1 MRRVRVMVLTVLA
14 SLLVASPVAA
24 AEPVMEHVQ
33 LSTIGMHDDFLSE
46 ACGFDVWLDSSGVV
60 TFRVW
65 LDAEDNPIREVNNF
79 GVRVRYY
86 SEWGSIR
93 TQDVGADRAIYHPDG
108 SVTLT
113 VIGNV
118 QSIQIP
124 GQGRVYSNVGRVNL
138 HFTFPDPEGEPV
150 VEVLS
155 VAGQHSDVDQ
165 LDIICGALAP

>member
-14 SLLVASPVAA
+14 SLLVTSPVAA
-24 AEPVMEHVQ
+24 AKPVMEHLQ
-33 LSTIGMHDDFLSE
+33 IRDIGLQDEFLSE
-46 ACGFDVWLDSSGVV
+46 ACGFDVWVDAIGVI

-65 LDAEDNPIREVNNF
+65 LDADDNPLREVNNF
-79 GVRVRYY
+79 GVRLTYY

-93 TQDVGADRAIYHPDG
+93 TVDVGADRAIYHADG

-118 QSIQIP
+118 QSMQIP
-124 GQGRVYSNVGRVNL
+124 GQGRVYSDVGRVSF
-138 HFTFPDPEGEPV
+138 HFTFPDPEGDPV

-155 VAGQHSDVDQ
+155 EAGQHSGDQ
-165 LDIICGALAP
+165 LDVICTALAP

>member
-1 MRRVRVMVLTVLA
+1 MRRVRVMVLTVVA
-14 SLLVASPVAA
+14 TLLVMSPVAA
-24 AEPVMEHVQ
+24 AKPVMEHLQ
-33 LSTIGMHDDFLSE
+33 IHDIGLHDDFLSE
-46 ACGFDVWLDSSGVV
+46 ACGFDVWVDAVGVI

-79 GVRVRYY
+79 GVRIRYY

-118 QSIQIP
+118 QSIQVP
-124 GQGRVYSNVGRVNL
+124 GQGRVYSDVGRVSF
-138 HFTFPDPEGEPV
+138 HVTFPDPEGEPV
-150 VEVLS
+150 FELLS
-155 VAGQHSDVDQ
+155 VTGQHSDDQ
-165 LDIICGALAP
+165 LSVICDLLAP

>member
-14 SLLVASPVAA
+14 SLLVTSPVAA
-24 AEPVMEHVQ
+24 AKPVMEHLQ
-33 LSTIGMHDDFLSE
+33 IRDIGLQDEFLSE
-46 ACGFDVWLDSSGVV
+46 ACGFDVWVDAIGVI

-65 LDAEDNPIREVNNF
+65 LDADDNPLREVNNF
-79 GVRVRYY
+79 GVRLTYY

-93 TQDVGADRAIYHPDG
+93 TVDVGADRAIYHADG

-118 QSIQIP
+118 QSMQIP
-124 GQGRVYSNVGRVNL
+124 GQGRVYSDVGRVSF
-138 HFTFPDPEGEPV
+138 HFTFPDPEGDPD

-155 VAGQHSDVDQ
+155 VAGQHAGDQ
-165 LDIICGALAP
+165 LGIICDVLAS

>member
-1 MRRVRVMVLTVLA
+1 MVLTVLA
-14 SLLVASPVAA
+14 SLLASSPVAA
-24 AEPVMEHVQ
+24 AKPVMEHLQ
-33 LSTIGMHDDFLSE
+33 LSDTGIRDEFLSE
-46 ACGFDVWLDSSGVV
+46 ACGFDVWVDFVGVA

-65 LDAEDNPIREVNNF
+65 LDSEDNPLREVNNF

-118 QSIQIP
+118 QSIQVP
-124 GQGRVYSNVGRVNL
+124 GQGRVYSDVGLVSF
-138 HFTFPDPEGEPV
+138 HITFPDPEGEPV
-150 VEVLS
+150 FELLS
-155 VAGQHSDVDQ
+155 VAGQHSDDQ
-165 LDIICGALAP
+165 LSVICDVLAP

>member
-1 MRRVRVMVLTVLA
+1 MRRVSAMVLSVLV
-14 SLLVASPVAA
+14 SLLVTSPIAA
-24 AEPVMEHVQ
+24 AKPLTEHLQ
-33 LSTIGMHDDFLSE
+33 IRDIGIHDDFLSE
-46 ACGFDVWLDSSGVV
+46 ACGFDIWVDAIGVI

-65 LDAEDNPIREVNNF
+65 LDSDDNPTREVNNF

-86 SEWGSIR
+86 SDGGSIR
-93 TQDVGADRAIYHPDG
+93 TQDVGADRVIYHPDG

-118 QSIQIP
+118 QSIQVP
-124 GQGRVYSNVGRVNL
+124 GQGRVYSSVGRVTF

-155 VAGQHSDVDQ
+155 DAGQHSDIDQ
-165 LDIICGALAP
+165 LDVICGLLAP

>member
-14 SLLVASPVAA
+14 SLLVTAPVAA
-24 AEPVMEHVQ
+24 AKPFMEHLQIRDV
-33 LSTIGMHDDFLSE
+33 GFHDEFVSE
-46 ACGFDVWLDSSGVV
+46 ACGFDVWVDAIGVI

-65 LDAEDNPIREVNNF
+65 LDSEDNPIREVNNF

-86 SEWGSIR
+86 SEWGSIQ

-118 QSIQIP
+118 QSIQVP
-124 GQGRVYSNVGRVNL
+124 GQGRVYSDVGLVSF
-138 HFTFPDPEGEPV
+138 HITFPDPEGEPV
-150 VEVLS
+150 FELLS
-155 VAGQHSDVDQ
+155 VAGQHSDDQ
-165 LDIICGALAP
+165 LSVICDVLAP